1 MRLDHKRKQALIKK
15 LSEAKVDEEVAD
27 EENLEESANL
37 ATKIREMTISQGG
50 TKNKNNNQAKRG
62 LPRLVR
68 SKSPVIKGSPKK
80 IGLP

>member
-50 TKNKNNNQAKRG
+50 PKNKNNN
-62 LPRLVR
+62 
-68 SKSPVIKGSPKK
+68 
-80 IGLP
+80 